1 MKYFPIAALSLA
13 MYFVG
18 CGDSSSASS
27 ENSENEIDSS
37 SSVVLDSGTSSNS
50 VILNSGTSSSVSTV
64 EGSSSS
70 ENNEKVPDRESSS
83 SEAVAG
89 VDGSSSSNS
98 IGFPFNY
105 AESKVMPSGTYD
117 CSQYKCV
124 TTENLNQE
132 LLDAGKYGEMM
143 DVRDSQVYKTIQ
155 IGEQIWMAQNLNYHY
170 TIFWSDGELDT
181 LSACFDDKESYCE
194 KFGSLYQWAVAL
206 DIDGV
211 FSSSMTMYDWWGN
224 CITGSDCSPIYPVQG
239 LCPSGWH
246 LPDTTEF
253 QTLFA
258 AVGGAETAAKK
269 LKSTKCWEVVEPA
282 ANEFGFSL
290 RSTGYYSWSS
300 SAPHGYY
307 HNECSQTLLWT
318 SSPTVRMTFYHS
330 YDHAVIDTYR
340 DKSYISIR
348 CLKN

>member
-50 VILNSGTSSSVSTV
+50 VVLDSGTSSSVSTV

-83 SEAVAG
+83 SEALVE

-170 TIFWSDGELDT
+170 TNFWSDGELDT
-181 LSACFDDKESYCE
+181 FYSCYDDKESYCE
-194 KFGSLYQWAVAL
+194 KFGSFYQWKSAL
-206 DIDGV
+206 DVGGV
-211 FSSSMTMYDWWGN
+211 FSSSMTMYNRSGE
-224 CITGSDCSPIYPVQG
+224 CITGDECSPIYPVQG

-258 AVGGAETAAKK
+258 AVGGAEIAAKK
-269 LKSTKCWEVVEPA
+269 LKSTKCWEVDEPA
-282 ANEFGFSL
+282 TNDFGFSL
-290 RSTGYYSWSS
+290 ISTGYYSWSGS
-300 SAPHGYY
+300 PHGDYR
-307 HNECSQTLLWT
+307 NMCSQTQLWT

-330 YDHAVIDTYR
+330 YDYAKMHTYS

>member
-1 MKYFPIAALSLA
+1 MKYFIIAALPLA
-13 MYFVG
+13 MFFVG
-18 CGDSSSASS
+18 CDDSSSSSS
-27 ENSENEIDSS
+27 ENPENEMASS
-37 SSVVLDSGTSSNS
+37 SSVVLDSRTSSDS
-50 VILNSGTSSSVSTV
+50 VILDSRTSSSVNSV
-64 EGSSSS
+64 EESSNS
-70 ENNEKVPDRESSS
+70 ENNEKASDM
-83 SEAVAG
+83 
-89 VDGSSSSNS
+89 GSSSSSS
-98 IGFPFNY
+98 IRSPFSY

-132 LLDAGKYGEMM
+132 LLEAGKYGEII
-143 DVRDSQVYKTIQ
+143 DARDSQVYKTIQ

-170 TIFWSDGELDT
+170 TNFWSDGELDT

-290 RSTGYYSWSS
+290 RSTGYYCWSS
-300 SAPHGYY
+300 SAPHGDY

>member
-13 MYFVG
+13 MNFVG

-170 TIFWSDGELDT
+170 TNFWSDGELDT